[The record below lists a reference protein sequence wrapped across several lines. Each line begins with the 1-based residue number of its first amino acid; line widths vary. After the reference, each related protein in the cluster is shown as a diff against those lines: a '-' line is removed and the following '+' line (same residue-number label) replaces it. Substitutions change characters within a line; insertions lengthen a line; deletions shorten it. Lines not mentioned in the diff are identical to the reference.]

1 MAGGAAGFGCEM
13 LPVGSGEVAG
23 AGGGTG
29 LLSRD
34 ASASAGE
41 MVTRGGST

>member
-1 MAGGAAGFGCEM
+1 M
-13 LPVGSGEVAG
+13 LPVDSAAGEGVRG
-23 AGGGTG
+23 ETG
-29 LLSRD
+29 LLSID